1 MYQIISIEVYIRK
14 WGTSKTSKQRHIRIV
29 AIGHWPSMDQWPI
42 ELDGRIA
49 SFHDRW
55 NITSRGDVSLYSLWT
70 MTFYGVVFT
79 LSPHE
84 SHRIYHLSHK
94 TDSGELKMRMWD
106 AIRFVS
112 WSPHSLWTD
121 TSSKSANPRFA
132 DSQTPLAV
140 SLGYIPFLIPF
151 CPWTWRKFNLQ
162 AGASQ
167 LYDIYHEPS
176 SSLAINQL

>member
-1 MYQIISIEVYIRK
+1 
-14 WGTSKTSKQRHIRIV
+14 
-29 AIGHWPSMDQWPI
+29 MDQWPI

-70 MTFYGVVFT
+70 MTLYGVVFT

-151 CPWTWRKFNLQ
+151 CPWTWHKFNLQ